1 MRIIICDDDIELT
14 QELKKILVSFFQKN
28 SLKLPEISIYNNGQD
43 LLNDTGDK
51 DIVFLDIEMPGMNGI
66 YIGNELKQKNKN
78 TIIFV
83 VTSYS
88 QYLDEAMRF
97 NVFRYLSKPLDK
109 QRIFRNLQDAIT
121 LYNTSITKVSIETK
135 DGMFIVLSTD
145 IFFIE
150 AHNHKTI
157 VHTSEGNYLSVH
169 NINYWL
175 NELYIPCFFQS
186 HRSFIVNL
194 DHVSSFDRSLIYL
207 CNNQYRAYLTRRKYT
222 QFKDAFLL
230 YLESRR

>member
-14 QELKKILVSFFQKN
+14 QELKKILVSFFQKK

-43 LLNDTGDK
+43 LLNDTCDK

-97 NVFRYLSKPLDK
+97 HVFRYLSKPLDK
-109 QRIFRNLQDAIT
+109 QRLFRNLQDAIT

-157 VHTSEGNYLSVH
+157 VHTSEGDYLSVH

-175 NELYIPCFFQS
+175 NKLHTLFLP
-186 HRSFIVNL
+186 
-194 DHVSSFDRSLIYL
+194 VSS
-207 CNNQYRAYLTRRKYT
+207 Q
-222 QFKDAFLL
+222 L
-230 YLESRR
+230 YC

>member
-43 LLNDTGDK
+43 FLNDTGDK

-150 AHNHKTI
+150 AHKVWISGRLFNSARNFFT
-157 VHTSEGNYLSVH
+157 LS
-169 NINYWL
+169 
-175 NELYIPCFFQS
+175 
-186 HRSFIVNL
+186 
-194 DHVSSFDRSLIYL
+194 
-207 CNNQYRAYLTRRKYT
+207 
-222 QFKDAFLL
+222 
-230 YLESRR
+230 

>member
-51 DIVFLDIEMPGMNGI
+51 GIVFLDIEMPGMNGI

-157 VHTSEGNYLSVH
+157 VHTSEVRCAMLIRWEPVLWISMGILIVRSILH
-169 NINYWL
+169 QDR
-175 NELYIPCFFQS
+175 LYNS
-186 HRSFIVNL
+186 GTL
-194 DHVSSFDRSLIYL
+194 
-207 CNNQYRAYLTRRKYT
+207 RRH
-222 QFKDAFLL
+222 LP
-230 YLESRR
+230 

>member
-109 QRIFRNLQDAIT
+109 QRISGICRMPLLYIIHLLLKYPLKQKMECLSSYLQTFFSLKHITIKQLFIPQKAIT
-121 LYNTSITKVSIETK
+121 SL
-135 DGMFIVLSTD
+135 F
-145 IFFIE
+145 
-150 AHNHKTI
+150 TI
-157 VHTSEGNYLSVH
+157 
-169 NINYWL
+169 
-175 NELYIPCFFQS
+175 
-186 HRSFIVNL
+186 
-194 DHVSSFDRSLIYL
+194 
-207 CNNQYRAYLTRRKYT
+207 LTT
-222 QFKDAFLL
+222 G
-230 YLESRR
+230 

>member
-1 MRIIICDDDIELT
+1 
-14 QELKKILVSFFQKN
+14 
-28 SLKLPEISIYNNGQD
+28 
-43 LLNDTGDK
+43 
-51 DIVFLDIEMPGMNGI
+51 
-66 YIGNELKQKNKN
+66 
-78 TIIFV
+78 
-83 VTSYS
+83 
-88 QYLDEAMRF
+88 
-97 NVFRYLSKPLDK
+97 
-109 QRIFRNLQDAIT
+109 
-121 LYNTSITKVSIETK
+121 
-135 DGMFIVLSTD
+135 MFIVLSTD

-157 VHTSEGNYLSVH
+157 VHTSEGDYLSVH

-175 NELYIPCFFQS
+175 NKLHIPCFFQS